1 MTEAAHGGPA
11 AGGWA
16 AVYEAYRRLND
27 AIEWVVIAVT
37 AAIVGVIVML
47 PFIGVVVRWITGEGY
62 SFLAETAPQ
71 LVPWV
76 VFPMIGV
83 LLRRDG
89 HIAVDMVPHF
99 LQGGAATAL
108 RVAVLGLCAVAT
120 AAMGWFG
127 VRTTTFFANLGQ
139 LSTTEIEFP
148 LWYLYVSYPV
158 GMLLAANFCLESLIG
173 EASGRR
179 RRRQAEVL

>member
-1 MTEAAHGGPA
+1 MSVASGTEP

-16 AVYEAYRRLND
+16 AVYDVYRRFND
-27 AIEWVVIAVT
+27 VVERVIIVATCGVVAV
-37 AAIVGVIVML
+37 IVLLPFVGVA
-47 PFIGVVVRWITGEGY
+47 VRWITGEGY

-71 LVPWV
+71 LVPWM

-99 LQGGAATAL
+99 LSGRAAVAL
-108 RVAVLGLCAVAT
+108 RVAVLAICAIAT

-127 VRTTTFFANLGQ
+127 IRTTAFFATLGQ

-148 LWYLYVSYPV
+148 LWYLYLSYPV
-158 GMLLAANFCLESLIG
+158 GMLLAASFCLESLIG
-173 EASGRR
+173 EWTGRR
-179 RRRQAEVL
+179 LRREAEVL

>member
-1 MTEAAHGGPA
+1 VTELAHAGPTGA
-11 AGGWA
+11 WA
-16 AVYEAYRRLND
+16 SVYHAYRRVND
-27 AIEWVVIAVT
+27 VVEWVVIALS
-37 AAIVGVIVML
+37 AAVVAIIVLLPFVGVA
-47 PFIGVVVRWITGEGY
+47 VRWLTGEGY

-99 LQGGAATAL
+99 LQGRAAIAL
-108 RVAVLGLCAVAT
+108 RVGVLGLCAVAT

-127 VRTTTFFANLGQ
+127 VRTTAFFAALGQ

-148 LWYLYVSYPV
+148 LWYLYLSYPV
-158 GMLLAANFCLESLIG
+158 GMLLAASFCLESLIG
-173 EASGRR
+173 EATGCRQ
-179 RRRQAEVL
+179 RRQAEVL

>member
-1 MTEAAHGGPA
+1 VIESLPA
-11 AGGWA
+11 EPASGWA
-16 AVYEAYRRLND
+16 SFYDAYRRLHD
-27 AIEWVVIAVT
+27 VVEWLVVAVT
-37 AAIVGVIVML
+37 SAVVGVIVLL
-47 PFIGVVVRWITGEGY
+47 PFVGVAVRLATGEGY

-89 HIAVDMVPHF
+89 HIAVDMLPHF
-99 LQGGAATAL
+99 LDARAATVL
-108 RVAVLGLCAVAT
+108 RATVLGLCAVAT

-127 VRTTTFFANLGQ
+127 VRTTAFFAGLGQ
-139 LSTTEIEFP
+139 LSTTELEFP

-158 GMLLAANFCLESLIG
+158 GMLLAASFCLESLIG
-173 EASGRR
+173 EAVGRR
-179 RRRQAEVL
+179 RRRPAEVL